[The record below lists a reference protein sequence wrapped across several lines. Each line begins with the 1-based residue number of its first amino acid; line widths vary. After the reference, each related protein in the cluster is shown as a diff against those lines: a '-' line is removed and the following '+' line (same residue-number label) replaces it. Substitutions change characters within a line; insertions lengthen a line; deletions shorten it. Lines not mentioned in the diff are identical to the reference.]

1 MLTPQQYKEIYKQ
14 LFKSS
19 EGEKILEDLGKRF
32 NMESTSYVPNS
43 DETIYR
49 EGQRSVLIFIHRM
62 ITDTKLIEENIDG

>member
-14 LFKSS
+14 LFKSA

-32 NMESTSYVPNS
+32 GMESTSYIPNS

-49 EGQRSVLIFIHRM
+49 EGQRSVLIFIHR
-62 ITDTKLIEENIDG
+62 IINDNKQIEENTE